1 MRIPHPIPYQGSK
14 RNIADSI
21 LKYFP
26 DTVDRLIEPFTGS
39 AAISIASAY
48 FSKAQK
54 FVLNDKNEPLMN
66 LWKEIIYNPHTLIN
80 NYHRL
85 WHSQL
90 GDEENF
96 YFDVRAKFNRELKP
110 EYLLYL
116 LARCVKAAVRYNAEG
131 EFNQSADNRRKGRVP
146 ESMRN
151 DILSV
156 SELFRN
162 KVELFSLDYMN
173 LFSLIQKD
181 DLVYLDPPYQGT
193 GANGG
198 FNYLENIN
206 INEFLDFL
214 HELNRKNIAYILSF
228 DGRTNEKRYGA
239 ELPESLNLIKIEI
252 NAGRSSQATLLN
264 RTEITFESVYI
275 SQALAK
281 KINVNELRY
290 IKEKQEQL
298 LFAN

>member
-48 FSKAQK
+48 FSKAKK

-66 LWKEIIYNPHTLIN
+66 LWKEIIYNPHKLIS

-96 YFDVRAKFNRELKP
+96 YFEVRAKFNREFKP

-116 LARCVKAAVRYNAEG
+116 LARCVKAAVRYNAKG

-156 SELFRN
+156 SELLRN
-162 KVELFSLDYMN
+162 KVELFSLDYKG
-173 LFSLIQKD
+173 LLSFIQKD

-206 INEFLDFL
+206 LNEFLDFL
-214 HELNRKNIAYILSF
+214 YELNRKNSKFILSF

-275 SQALAK
+275 SPALAS
-281 KINVNELRY
+281 KINVNELRSL
-290 IKEKQEQL
+290 KEKQEQL
-298 LFAN
+298 LFVN